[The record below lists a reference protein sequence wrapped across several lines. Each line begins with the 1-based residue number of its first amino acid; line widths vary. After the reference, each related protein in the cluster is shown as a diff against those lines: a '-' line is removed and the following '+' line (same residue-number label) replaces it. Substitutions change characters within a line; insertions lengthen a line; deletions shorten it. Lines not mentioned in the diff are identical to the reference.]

1 MKTPAAERIRIL
13 VVDDE
18 APARTRLLD
27 LLAQDPDVGEIIE
40 AEDGFE
46 AVDIIQAKRPDVV
59 FLDVQMPGADGFG
72 VIEALGVKNMP
83 VTVFVTGF
91 DRFALHAFEAEAIDY
106 LLKPFAHDRFKETMK
121 RVKNRLREA
130 LGRSL
135 VDPNAFGPELVEL
148 ATRRFKPGEIWRW
161 IPVKSRR
168 GTRLLEIEEI
178 DSIRASGIYVEL
190 HVGEAEFLYRGTL
203 AEVATHLDPF
213 QFVRVHRSNIVN
225 VKSIALLE
233 RRSHAEFEIVL
244 KSGKRLMLSRNYRAG
259 FESVL
264 GHSL

>member
-1 MKTPAAERIRIL
+1 MKRSAELMRAL

-18 APARTRLLD
+18 EPARARLTD
-27 LLAQDPDVGEIIE
+27 LLAQDPEVGQIVE

-46 AVDIIQAKRPDVV
+46 AVEVIQENRPDVV
-59 FLDVQMPGADGFG
+59 FLDVQMPGVDGFG

-91 DRFALHAFEAEAIDY
+91 DRFALQAFEAEAIDY
-106 LLKPFAHDRFKETMK
+106 LLKPFTQDRFKETME
-121 RVKNRLREA
+121 RVKSRLRETKGA
-130 LGRSL
+130 SL
-135 VDPNAFGPELVEL
+135 VDRNAFGSELVEL
-148 ATRRFKPGEIWRW
+148 AARRFKPGEIWRW

-168 GTRLLEIEEI
+168 GTRLLDIEDVDCI
-178 DSIRASGIYVEL
+178 KASGIYVAL
-190 HVGEAEFLYRGTL
+190 HVGEGEYLYRATL
-203 AEVATHLDPF
+203 AEVASHLDPF
-213 QFVRVHRSNIVN
+213 QFVRVHRSSIVN

-244 KSGKRLMLSRNYRAG
+244 KSGKRLMLSRSYRAG